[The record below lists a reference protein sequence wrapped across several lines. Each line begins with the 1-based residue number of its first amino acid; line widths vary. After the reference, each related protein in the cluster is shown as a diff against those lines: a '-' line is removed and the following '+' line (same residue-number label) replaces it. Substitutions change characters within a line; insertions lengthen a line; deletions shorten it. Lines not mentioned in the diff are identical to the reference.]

1 MFYTQAMHIESTPD
15 IHWHTYALT
24 LPSPS
29 PDVGILA
36 PQTDILPEALSQN
49 RKTSI
54 HVPVSALDQKPLT
67 QNLLIRR
74 LKLVFE
80 SRG

>member
-1 MFYTQAMHIESTPD
+1 MFYTQAMHTESTPD

-49 RKTSI
+49 RKTSMFLS
-54 HVPVSALDQKPLT
+54 VLRPEATDPESADQTP
-67 QNLLIRR
+67 Q
-74 LKLVFE
+74 V
-80 SRG
+80 GV